1 MFQLPGVQQY
11 VAEKR
16 TITYRYIK
24 AINILD
30 FEQDITSYS
39 FVTSPSDDL
48 EEFTTQYETSLRQ
61 VLDKHAPTI
70 EKDVVDIAES
80 EWFTDECKGL
90 KTEKKKS

>member
-48 EEFTTQYETSLRQ
+48 
-61 VLDKHAPTI
+61 DKHAPTI
-70 EKDVVDIAES
+70 EKDVVDRAES
-80 EWFTDECKGL
+80 PWFTDECKAL